1 MQRKYKGVTL
11 GLAYIGKD
19 SMAKQDKLNQET
31 VNTVHHTLEKDCL
44 LINDCHIHR
53 RKQVTDKIYALSN
66 TSCPRDALS
75 FINVTKD
82 TASMISKGVLQVNYF
97 HCSTR
102 QQSTLD

>member
-44 LINDCHIHR
+44 LMIAI
-53 RKQVTDKIYALSN
+53 
-66 TSCPRDALS
+66 
-75 FINVTKD
+75 F
-82 TASMISKGVLQVNYF
+82 TAVN
-97 HCSTR
+97 R
-102 QQSTLD
+102 